1 MFLGASLKAR
11 VGEGAPWKVLV
22 EPFVALGEERLAASG
37 ISDPLVEILAL
48 LFGHPVVARRGP

>member
-1 MFLGASLKAR
+1 M
-11 VGEGAPWKVLV
+11 LV